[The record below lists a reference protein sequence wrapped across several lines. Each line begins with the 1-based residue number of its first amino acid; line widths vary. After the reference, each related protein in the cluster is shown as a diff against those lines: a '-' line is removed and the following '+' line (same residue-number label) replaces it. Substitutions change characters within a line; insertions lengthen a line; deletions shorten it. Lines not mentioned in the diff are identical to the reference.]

1 MKLCSTFAARAA
13 APVFGTAFATASVT
27 ASASARIATMTATL
41 AAAVAF
47 GLATPAPA
55 LAQTKTLYIGM
66 NGGPMER
73 AYASQVLPDF
83 ETANN
88 VKVTV
93 VPGTSSET
101 LAKLLANRAHPSMH
115 VVFLD
120 DGVMA
125 RAVKSGVCEKLD
137 DSPVLRELYPFA
149 RMKDDLGAGVQ
160 LGMTGIGYNTKL
172 FAEKGWAPP
181 SSWMDF
187 ANPKYRGKVV
197 FQSAATSTFGL
208 HGFLAINR
216 LLGGSDRNVEPG
228 FTKWASTVGP
238 NVAAYIPDSARLAQ
252 MIESGEA
259 GLFPLTPTAVGD
271 LADKGVPVA
280 YANPR
285 EGAVLLLVD
294 LCVVKDN
301 PDPELAQKLAQ
312 YLLSAAAQTK
322 AAAAGRQIPTN
333 REAATTPAM
342 RKSLGDL
349 SDLVRRVTVVD
360 WDAINAHRAE
370 WDARWNRT
378 IAQ

>member
-1 MKLCSTFAARAA
+1 MKLCSTFAARAVA
-13 APVFGTAFATASVT
+13 LCTARVATVT
-27 ASASARIATMTATL
+27 AAL
-41 AAAVAF
+41 AVAPAF
-47 GLATPAPA
+47 GLAALAFGLAAPAPVQ
-55 LAQTKTLYIGM
+55 AQTTTVYIGM

-83 ETANN
+83 EKANN

-101 LAKLLANRAHPSMH
+101 LAKLLASRAHPSMH
-115 VVFLD
+115 VAFLD

-125 RAVKSGVCEKLD
+125 RAVNSGVCQKLD

-149 RMKDDLGAGVQ
+149 RMKDDIGAGVQ

-172 FAEKGWAPP
+172 FAQKGWAPP
-181 SSWMDF
+181 RSWMDF

-216 LLGGSDRNVEPG
+216 LLGGSDRDVEPG

-238 NVAAYIPDSARLAQ
+238 NVVAYIPNSAKLAQ
-252 MIESGEA
+252 MIESGMA
-259 GLFPLTPTAVGD
+259 GLFPLSPTAVGD
-271 LADKGVPVA
+271 MEDRGVPVA
-280 YANPR
+280 YVNPI

-301 PDPELAQKLAQ
+301 PDPALAQKLAQ
-312 YLLSAAAQTK
+312 YLLSAEAQTK

-333 REAATTPAM
+333 RDAATTPAM
-342 RKSLGDL
+342 RKSVGDL

-360 WDAINAHRAE
+360 WDAINAHRTE
-370 WDARWNRT
+370 WDARWKRT